1 MIGETSYEPNI
12 QILNSLTLLMCKAL
26 KVEELE

>member
-1 MIGETSYEPNI
+1 MVSDTAYEPNI

-26 KVEELE
+26 KLDELE